1 MTRFPKIV
9 SAIALFLAFTGPGLA
24 KASGQPQT
32 QSVSTNTQDRDAW
45 DAPPQGL
52 PEAQLMGFRDG
63 VAGARKDFDKHREFN
78 VNDRKEYQNPH
89 LPPDQK
95 DAYCDGFR
103 LGYERGASHFIS
115 GPEQPVAVLETK
127 IPEPTRSGPAD
138 VASGAGR
145 DAAADSTSEI
155 QRRGFQDGIARA
167 RTDLENH
174 RWANVNDGN
183 EFRDLKLSPG
193 LRLQY
198 LAAFSQGYDQFMS
211 QQASGPL
218 DRH

>member
-9 SAIALFLAFTGPGLA
+9 SAIALFLAFTGPGFA
-24 KASGQPQT
+24 KVSGQPQP
-32 QSVSTNTQDRDAW
+32 QQVSANSQDPNAW

-52 PEAQLMGFRDG
+52 PEVQLMGFRDG
-63 VAGARKDFDKHREFN
+63 VAGVRKDFDKHRELN
-78 VNDRKEYQNPH
+78 VNNRKEYQNPH

-127 IPEPTRSGPAD
+127 VSGSARSEGPDAASNAD
-138 VASGAGR
+138 R
-145 DAAADSTSEI
+145 DAAADAATEI
-155 QRRGFQDGIARA
+155 QRRGFQDGIALA
-167 RTDLENH
+167 RVDLENH
-174 RWANVNDGN
+174 RWTNVNDRS
-183 EFRDLKLSPG
+183 EFRDLKLSPA

>member
-1 MTRFPKIV
+1 MTRSPKIV
-9 SAIALFLAFTGPGLA
+9 SAIALFLAFTGPGFA
-24 KASGQPQT
+24 KVSGQPQT
-32 QSVSTNTQDRDAW
+32 QSVSTNGQDRDAW

-78 VNDRKEYQNPH
+78 VNDRKEYLNPH
-89 LPPDQK
+89 LPVDQK

-103 LGYERGASHFIS
+103 LGYERAASHFIS

-127 IPEPTRSGPAD
+127 IPEPVRSEPPV
-138 VASGAGR
+138 VASGGGH
-145 DAAADSTSEI
+145 DAAAEQASET

-167 RTDLENH
+167 QTDLENH
-174 RWANVNDGN
+174 RWTNVNDGN

-193 LRLQY
+193 LRLLY

-211 QQASGPL
+211 QQAGGPL
-218 DRH
+218 DRP

>member
-9 SAIALFLAFTGPGLA
+9 SAIALFLAFTGPGFA
-24 KASGQPQT
+24 KVSGQPQT
-32 QSVSTNTQDRDAW
+32 QSVSTNSQDRDAW

-78 VNDRKEYQNPH
+78 VSDRKEYLNPH
-89 LPPDQK
+89 LPADQK

-115 GPEQPVAVLETK
+115 GPEQPVAVLDTK
-127 IPEPTRSGPAD
+127 MPEPARSETPQ

-145 DAAADSTSEI
+145 DAAADTATEV
-155 QRRGFQDGIARA
+155 QHRGFQDGIALA
-167 RTDLENH
+167 RVDLENH
-174 RWANVNDGN
+174 RWTNVNDRI
-183 EFRDLKLSPG
+183 EFRDLKLSPA

-211 QQASGPL
+211 QQAGGPL
-218 DRH
+218 DRR

>member
-9 SAIALFLAFTGPGLA
+9 SAIALFLAFTGPGFA
-24 KASGQPQT
+24 KVSGQPQT
-32 QSVSTNTQDRDAW
+32 QSTSADQKDRDAW

-63 VAGARKDFDKHREFN
+63 VAGARKDFEKHRELN
-78 VNDRKEYQNPH
+78 VNDRKEYLNPH
-89 LPPDQK
+89 LPADQK

-115 GPEQPVAVLETK
+115 GPEQPVAVLDTK
-127 IPEPTRSGPAD
+127 MPEPARSETPQ
-138 VASGAGR
+138 VASGAGH
-145 DAAADSTSEI
+145 DAAAELASEI

-167 RTDLENH
+167 QTDLENH
-174 RWANVNDGN
+174 RWTNVNDGK

-193 LRLQY
+193 LRLLY

-211 QQASGPL
+211 QQAGGPL

>member
-9 SAIALFLAFTGPGLA
+9 SAIALFLAFTGPGFA
-24 KASGQPQT
+24 KVSGQTQT
-32 QSVSTNTQDRDAW
+32 QSTTADRQYRDAW

-63 VAGARKDFDKHREFN
+63 VAGARKDFDKHRELN
-78 VNDRKEYQNPH
+78 VNDRKEYLNPH
-89 LPPDQK
+89 LPADQK

-103 LGYERGASHFIS
+103 LGYERAASHFIS

-127 IPEPTRSGPAD
+127 MPEPARSGPPD
-138 VASGAGR
+138 VASGAGH

-155 QRRGFQDGIARA
+155 QLRGFQDGIARA

-174 RWANVNDGN
+174 RWTNLNDGK
-183 EFRDLKLSPG
+183 EFRELKLSPG
-193 LRLQY
+193 LRLLY
-198 LAAFSQGYDQFMS
+198 LASFSQGYDQFMS
-211 QQASGPL
+211 QQAGGPL

>member
-9 SAIALFLAFTGPGLA
+9 SAVALFLAFTGPGFA
-24 KASGQPQT
+24 KSSGQPQPQT
-32 QSVSTNTQDRDAW
+32 VSANGQDRDAW

-63 VAGARKDFDKHREFN
+63 VSGARKDFDKHRELN
-78 VNDRKEYQNPH
+78 VNNRKEYLNPH
-89 LPPDQK
+89 LPPDQR

-115 GPEQPVAVLETK
+115 GVEQPVALLETTK
-127 IPEPTRSGPAD
+127 VPEPVRSVPPV
-138 VASGAGR
+138 VATTER
-145 DAAADSTSEI
+145 HDAAADSASEI
-155 QRRGFQDGIARA
+155 QRRGFKDGIDRA
-167 RTDLENH
+167 RIDLENH
-174 RWANVNDGN
+174 RWTSANDRN
-183 EFRDLKLSPG
+183 EFQDLKLAPG

-211 QQASGPL
+211 QQASG
-218 DRH
+218 R

>member
-9 SAIALFLAFTGPGLA
+9 SAVALFLAFTGPGFA
-24 KASGQPQT
+24 KVSGQPQPP
-32 QSVSTNTQDRDAW
+32 SAPANTQNSDAW

-52 PEAQLMGFRDG
+52 PEVQLMGFRDG
-63 VAGARKDFDKHREFN
+63 VAGVRKDFDKHRELN
-78 VNDRKEYQNPH
+78 VNNRKEFQNPH

-127 IPEPTRSGPAD
+127 VSGSARNEAPDA
-138 VASGAGR
+138 ASSAGR
-145 DAAADSTSEI
+145 AAAADAATEI
-155 QRRGFQDGIARA
+155 QRRGFQDGIALA
-167 RTDLENH
+167 RVDLENH
-174 RWANVNDGN
+174 HWTNVNDGN

-211 QQASGPL
+211 QQAGGPL

>member
-9 SAIALFLAFTGPGLA
+9 SAIALSLAFTGTGLA
-24 KASGQPQT
+24 KVSGQPQP
-32 QSVSTNTQDRDAW
+32 QSVSTGSQDRDAW

-63 VAGARKDFDKHREFN
+63 ISGARKDFDKHREFD
-78 VNDRKEYQNPH
+78 VNNRKEYLNPH
-89 LPPDQK
+89 LAPDQK
-95 DAYCDGFR
+95 DAYCDGYR
-103 LGYERGASHFIS
+103 LGYERAASHFIS
-115 GPEQPVAVLETK
+115 GPEQPVAALETRV
-127 IPEPTRSGPAD
+127 PEPARSTPPA
-138 VASGAGR
+138 VASGAGH
-145 DAAADSTSEI
+145 DAAADSATEI
-155 QRRGFQDGIARA
+155 QHKGFQDGIARA

-174 RWANVNDGN
+174 HWTNVNDGN

-211 QQASGPL
+211 QQAVGPL
-218 DRH
+218 ERH